1 MLNIFSTIITRFASA
16 VMVRRTSPCSTIEP
30 LFLLMLL
37 CCLQILVVAAVVVS
51 IVTVSHLILFQ
62 TVDYQRAHASYM
74 PIGMTNY
81 KAVYVHHI
89 HM

>member
-1 MLNIFSTIITRFASA
+1 
-16 VMVRRTSPCSTIEP
+16 
-30 LFLLMLL
+30 MLL
-37 CCLQILVVAAVVVS
+37 CCLQIVVVAAVVVS

-74 PIGMTNY
+74 PIGRTNY

-89 HM
+89 HMSASDWLTHDKNT